1 MRTNSALAVAPVDV
15 TPLSAIRRG
24 AKGVWRALGAVF
36 AMVLVVVGAY
46 SGLVHKPAQD
56 ARALDVSKWVLCG
69 FGQGSVPAQLY
80 QFSQSN
86 DLQYEVFSKSAVT
99 SGQSTPDSGA
109 NILLKLVGVDLEK
122 NNQQLVIGG
131 TDISNGSGFNKGAKL
146 NFFDR
151 FGLGGYQFTAYTG
164 EWRYVVIDACAD
176 KPEAKDP
183 KSNQYYDTRLT
194 PMATW
199 DRASASQDPRTM
211 VYANGQT
218 ARHAAAVGT
227 FIGNLALGATTW
239 VVGFFLALLM
249 ISFKDVGKLI
259 GLTDILVGSKPG
271 QLGGILDSVYGQIF
285 LLLAIPIFVWAVV
298 SNFYPLATGKPFPG
312 TVEHTGRPGRRL
324 SIAVVTAVFSIGF
337 ITAAPVLMPIPNR
350 VAAFVQSITI
360 KATTEELTSMGGW
373 CTTEVGTKPTSTY
386 DARSRAAE
394 KGDGGV
400 LKRLNTAGNDIS
412 QIVSENYGE
421 IVASQLSCTFSK
433 LFIFDPW
440 VQGQFGVPANHL
452 WAEGKDIPE
461 WAKDG
466 KKLGNSNGAWV
477 GDASVPMG
485 GETTL
490 NNWALYQ
497 LSTQTTGH
505 LPTGNETAG
514 KARESQGVA
523 TDWWRIVDALS
534 NYNEKDIDL
543 KIPQAK
549 DLPTN
554 VSNGEWARPT
564 EAAMTSP
571 YGNRPELGDVH
582 KGIDF
587 GAQCGAPIYSAGN
600 GKVVFAQKASD
611 GANGIIIQHNGYA
624 TMYWHMQD
632 GSLKVKVG
640 DEVKAGQEIASSG
653 DTGHAYGC
661 HLHFEVRPGTD
672 WGNQDNVTDP
682 QPWLKERGID
692 PTKTGDGLSP
702 HAAVTSTNNNGTA
715 IEITRGEQDMNSKP
729 LEPWNTWTGA
739 SGGTR
744 IGAGLSALIV
754 SIIALFVPS
763 IIALLTTVTTIT
775 LQIFIIIVPFAALAL
790 MTGTEKGIA
799 FAKKYGEQAYQLFL
813 LRITLGLLLTLSVI
827 FTLWSYTIMATVGWW
842 QGVLLMALLSVVLWV
857 AKDKLIAIAETY
869 AGALVSKPS
878 RLVTGLLSRTK
889 AAAGIGT
896 AGTIGGITAKTAG
909 GSFFKGAHTAAS
921 DKTRDAF
928 NKSKAGRRALR
939 TLAVPANYAPEIL
952 RKATGHTAKTTEPIF
967 VTCFSC
973 EKTYKHGEIQMWRDQ
988 DTNRM
993 YCQTCVQRGR
1003 VAKTDM
1009 LTRIKTKADERQA
1022 KKRSEPREDTYLK
1035 MALAQPHVHP
1045 ANIKNAGDAFNA
1057 YETLTDAA
1065 ANSMARHYR
1074 TVHDDKLATVIS
1086 YELPEEFKPYLNV
1099 EAYEVARDNDDFT
1112 RMRFYWA
1119 QAIKSFVEEELGYT
1133 INRDSAEMVNDI
1145 QRKIDRYSPW
1155 WTMDPNAKRE
1165 GENVTDSDN
1174 WNVRKDPTDKV
1185 E

>member
-1 MRTNSALAVAPVDV
+1 M
-15 TPLSAIRRG
+15 
-24 AKGVWRALGAVF
+24 
-36 AMVLVVVGAY
+36 
-46 SGLVHKPAQD
+46 
-56 ARALDVSKWVLCG
+56 
-69 FGQGSVPAQLY
+69 
-80 QFSQSN
+80 
-86 DLQYEVFSKSAVT
+86 
-99 SGQSTPDSGA
+99 
-109 NILLKLVGVDLEK
+109 
-122 NNQQLVIGG
+122 
-131 TDISNGSGFNKGAKL
+131 
-146 NFFDR
+146 
-151 FGLGGYQFTAYTG
+151 
-164 EWRYVVIDACAD
+164 VIDACAD

-549 DLPTN
+549 DLLQRLQRRMGTPHRSRNDLTLRKPPRTRRRTQRHRLRRTMRRTHLLRRQRQSRLRTKSIRRRKRHHHPTQRLRHN
-554 VSNGEWARPT
+554 VLAHARRLPQSQSRRRSQSRTRNRIQRRHRTRIRMPPT
-564 EAAMTSP
+564 LRSTTR
-571 YGNRPELGDVH
+571 NRLGQPRQRH
-582 KGIDF
+582 
-587 GAQCGAPIYSAGN
+587 
-600 GKVVFAQKASD
+600 
-611 GANGIIIQHNGYA
+611 
-624 TMYWHMQD
+624 
-632 GSLKVKVG
+632 
-640 DEVKAGQEIASSG
+640 
-653 DTGHAYGC
+653 
-661 HLHFEVRPGTD
+661 R
-672 WGNQDNVTDP
+672 P

-702 HAAVTSTNNNGTA
+702 TPPSPPPTTTA
-715 IEITRGEQDMNSKP
+715 PQSKSP
-729 LEPWNTWTGA
+729 EAN
-739 SGGTR
+739 
-744 IGAGLSALIV
+744 
-754 SIIALFVPS
+754 
-763 IIALLTTVTTIT
+763 
-775 LQIFIIIVPFAALAL
+775 
-790 MTGTEKGIA
+790 
-799 FAKKYGEQAYQLFL
+799 
-813 LRITLGLLLTLSVI
+813 
-827 FTLWSYTIMATVGWW
+827 
-842 QGVLLMALLSVVLWV
+842 
-857 AKDKLIAIAETY
+857 
-869 AGALVSKPS
+869 
-878 RLVTGLLSRTK
+878 RT
-889 AAAGIGT
+889 
-896 AGTIGGITAKTAG
+896 
-909 GSFFKGAHTAAS
+909 
-921 DKTRDAF
+921 
-928 NKSKAGRRALR
+928 
-939 TLAVPANYAPEIL
+939 
-952 RKATGHTAKTTEPIF
+952 
-967 VTCFSC
+967 
-973 EKTYKHGEIQMWRDQ
+973 
-988 DTNRM
+988 
-993 YCQTCVQRGR
+993 
-1003 VAKTDM
+1003 
-1009 LTRIKTKADERQA
+1009 
-1022 KKRSEPREDTYLK
+1022 
-1035 MALAQPHVHP
+1035 
-1045 ANIKNAGDAFNA
+1045 
-1057 YETLTDAA
+1057 
-1065 ANSMARHYR
+1065 
-1074 TVHDDKLATVIS
+1074 
-1086 YELPEEFKPYLNV
+1086 
-1099 EAYEVARDNDDFT
+1099 
-1112 RMRFYWA
+1112 
-1119 QAIKSFVEEELGYT
+1119 
-1133 INRDSAEMVNDI
+1133 
-1145 QRKIDRYSPW
+1145 
-1155 WTMDPNAKRE
+1155 
-1165 GENVTDSDN
+1165 
-1174 WNVRKDPTDKV
+1174 
-1185 E
+1185 